1 MAEEQGS
8 PDQAAAPAGE
18 ASAQVSVQR
27 IYLKD
32 LSFES
37 PQAPDI
43 FRQDWKPNVKMDL
56 SSKHRELGNDLHEV
70 TLAVTVTVEQEEK
83 AVFLIEVHQAG
94 IFLLS
99 GLAPDALNHVLG
111 TFCPELLFPYV
122 RETVDS
128 LVVRGSFPALMLAPV
143 NFEALFA
150 QSQQRQ
156 AEEAPAH

>member
-8 PDQAAAPAGE
+8 AAEAGAAEAAP
-18 ASAQVSVQR
+18 QISVQR

-37 PQAPDI
+37 PQSPDI
-43 FRQDWKPNVKMDL
+43 FRMEWKPNVKMDL
-56 SSKHRELGNDLHEV
+56 SSKHRGLGNDLHEV

-83 AVFLIEVHQAG
+83 AVFLIEVQQAG

-99 GLAPDALNHVLG
+99 GLPDDALRHVLG
-111 TFCPELLFPYV
+111 TFCPEMLFPYV

-150 QSQQRQ
+150 QSQQQQ
-156 AEEAPAH
+156 AEEAAPH